1 VEGRWVLLQTII
13 TAEIRRAFYELRK
26 GLDMINANEKEIL
39 LIAQEE
45 CAEVT
50 QAISKVFRFGL
61 HAQHNGASNR
71 ERLTEE
77 VGDLFCMIQLM
88 IETGIINID
97 EVDNASRKKKEKL
110 QKWSNIYTKETV
122 L

>member
-1 VEGRWVLLQTII
+1 MN
-13 TAEIRRAFYELRK
+13 EI
-26 GLDMINANEKEIL
+26 EKEVL

-61 HAQHNGASNR
+61 DAEYKGASNR

-88 IETGIINID
+88 IENGIININ
-97 EVDNASRKKKEKL
+97 EVDNASANKKAKL
-110 QKWSNIYTKETV
+110 QKWSNIFNEETV
-122 L
+122 N

>member
-1 VEGRWVLLQTII
+1 MNKSQ
-13 TAEIRRAFYELRK
+13 
-26 GLDMINANEKEIL
+26 KEIM

-61 HAQHNGASNR
+61 DGSHNERTNR

-77 VGDLFCMIQLM
+77 LGDLHCMIEL
-88 IETGIINID
+88 IVESGLID
-97 EVDNASRKKKEKL
+97 RSDLLNASGLKRHKL
-110 QKWSNIYTKETV
+110 MKWSSIFESEHV
-122 L
+122 